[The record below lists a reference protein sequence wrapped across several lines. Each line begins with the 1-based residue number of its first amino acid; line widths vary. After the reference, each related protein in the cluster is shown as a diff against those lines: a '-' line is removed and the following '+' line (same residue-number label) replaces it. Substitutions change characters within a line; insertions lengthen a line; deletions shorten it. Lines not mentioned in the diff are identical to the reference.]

1 MKIQFE
7 SDLGYQDRAIAS
19 IVDIFEGQDVC
30 QSHFSIVRAQ
40 TKGKKQTFRGTNCRT
55 ALAL

>member
-19 IVDIFEGQDVC
+19 IVDIFEGQEIC
-30 QSHFSIVRAQ
+30 QSNFSIVRPQ
-40 TKGKKQTFRGTNCRT
+40 TKGKKEHD
-55 ALAL
+55 

>member
-19 IVDIFEGQDVC
+19 IVDIFEGQKY
-30 QSHFSIVRAQ
+30 RRRWELN
-40 TKGKKQTFRGTNCRT
+40 K
-55 ALAL
+55 